1 MSAGEAIITKP
12 FVLAIDVGNTSIAF
26 GMFKGKKLV
35 RRHRCLTHAFKP
47 SDLKPFTSYR
57 GKIAESIICSVVP
70 KANAPLESALKRTLQ
85 TPVVVLGR
93 DRQVPIPNKTRF
105 PKQVGMDRLVNA
117 WAAWQRFK
125 RPCVVVDFGT
135 ATTFDVVNGKG
146 EYVGGVIAPG
156 VELTL
161 NALAEKTALLPKI
174 KLKHVKS
181 VIGNDTISSIRSG
194 CAWGL
199 AMMCDGFLKEINRQT
214 RLHHEV
220 LGTGG
225 YAEFISGY
233 SELIYRIDT
242 GLTLRAIQSMNRKS
256 INLNED

>member
-1 MSAGEAIITKP
+1 
-12 FVLAIDVGNTSIAF
+12 
-26 GMFKGKKLV
+26 MFKGKKLV

-47 SDLKPFTSYR
+47 SDLKPFASYR

-85 TPVVVLGR
+85 TPVVLLGR

-194 CAWGL
+194 CAYGL
-199 AMMCDGFLKEINRQT
+199 AAMCDGILQEISRHSQKQ
-214 RLHHEV
+214 HMV
-220 LGTGG
+220 VATGG
-225 YAEFISGY
+225 YAKFIAKYGRHIRKI
-233 SELIYRIDT
+233 EEN
-242 GLTLRAIQSMNRKS
+242 LTLIAIKS
-256 INLNED
+256 SV

>member
-1 MSAGEAIITKP
+1 VNKLI
-12 FVLAIDVGNTSIAF
+12 LAIDVGNTSIAF
-26 GMFKGKKLV
+26 GLFRGKKLIL
-35 RRHRCLTHAFKP
+35 RHRCLTKEFAPAKLRP
-47 SDLKPFTSYR
+47 LARYK

-70 KANAPLESALKRTLQ
+70 KVNAPLERALKKTLAS
-85 TPVVVLGR
+85 PVVLLGR

-125 RPCVVVDFGT
+125 KPCVVVDFGT

-174 KLKHVKS
+174 KLKHVKN
-181 VIGNDTISSIRSG
+181 VIGNDTVSSIRSG

-199 AMMCDGFLKEINRQT
+199 AAMCDGILARIDSQSGEK
-214 RLHHEV
+214 HAV
-220 LGTGG
+220 LATGG
-225 YAEFISGY
+225 YAGFISEYGAT
-233 SELIYRIDT
+233 IKCIDQD
-242 GLTLRAIQSMNRKS
+242 LTLKA
-256 INLNED
+256 LNHYAR